1 MSSNALLDSHGDA
14 AASAAQAEI
23 IAQLKRKRRLGE
35 NLIEAGLFAAG
46 VISILTTIGIVIV
59 LVRDAL
65 VFFQAPEVRITEFLT
80 GTVWQP
86 QLGRFG
92 ILPLLNATLI
102 ISAIAMAFAI
112 PVGLAT
118 AIYLSEYASPK
129 TRSLLKPVLEI
140 LAGVPTVVLGYFAL
154 TFVTPA
160 LRGIFGEDTVKIYN
174 MLSAGLVVG
183 ILNIPL
189 IASLSED
196 ALHAVPNSLRQAAYG
211 LGATKREAST
221 KVVFPAAL
229 SGITA
234 AIVVAISRAVGE
246 TMIVALA
253 AGAGPNFT
261 FNPLDSAETMT
272 GYMVRISGGDISYGS
287 IDYQSIFAI
296 GLVVFL
302 LTLLLNIISQRIVRR
317 FREVY
322 E

>member
-1 MSSNALLDSHGDA
+1 M
-14 AASAAQAEI
+14 
-23 IAQLKRKRRLGE
+23 
-35 NLIEAGLFAAG
+35 
-46 VISILTTIGIVIV
+46 
-59 LVRDAL
+59 
-65 VFFQAPEVRITEFLT
+65 
-80 GTVWQP
+80 
-86 QLGRFG
+86 
-92 ILPLLNATLI
+92 
-102 ISAIAMAFAI
+102 MA
-112 PVGLAT
+112 
-118 AIYLSEYASPK
+118 
-129 TRSLLKPVLEI
+129 
-140 LAGVPTVVLGYFAL
+140 
-154 TFVTPA
+154 
-160 LRGIFGEDTVKIYN
+160 
-174 MLSAGLVVG
+174 AGLVVG

-234 AIVVAISRAVGE
+234 ALVVAMSRAVGE

-253 AGAGPNFT
+253 AGAGPNLT
-261 FNPLDSAETMT
+261 LNPFDSAETMT
-272 GYMVRISGGDISYGS
+272 GYMVRISGGDLSYGS

-302 LTLLLNIISQRIVRR
+302 LTLMLNIISQRIVAR